1 MKAVYWAVRCG
12 WPGKKLKVIGVT
24 GTDGKTTTCTLIYE
38 MLKLAGFKVGMVT
51 TVGVKYKSLSSEVEF
66 EKGLHSTNPGA
77 EILQPLLKKMK
88 DEGVTH
94 IVLEVTSHGLDQN
107 RVWGIDFCIGV
118 LTNITHEH
126 LDYHK
131 NFDNYKQAKM
141 KLFAKVKHCVL
152 NRDDPS
158 YEFFKS
164 KVEAKSEVIGY
175 TKTKIKD
182 ISHALAGDYNKYNI
196 AAAVE
201 VARILKI
208 DTAVINDVVKNMAGV
223 SGRREE
229 VKAGQ
234 PFRII
239 VDFAHTPNALEQ
251 LLESFKAELG
261 SKKSKIKN
269 RLILVFGCTGERDKE
284 KRPMMGEVAARLADV
299 VIVTS
304 DDTRSESQDDIYD
317 QIAKG
322 FKGQDV
328 KLNTKIFKEND
339 RRQAI
344 SKAIGMAKAGDVVIL
359 AGKGHEKSILLGKIE
374 YPWSDVSVAK
384 EEIDKKYKA

>member
-1 MKAVYWAVRCG
+1 
-12 WPGKKLKVIGVT
+12 
-24 GTDGKTTTCTLIYE
+24 
-38 MLKLAGFKVGMVT
+38 
-51 TVGVKYKSLSSEVEF
+51 
-66 EKGLHSTNPGA
+66 
-77 EILQPLLKKMK
+77 
-88 DEGVTH
+88 
-94 IVLEVTSHGLDQN
+94 
-107 RVWGIDFCIGV
+107 
-118 LTNITHEH
+118 

-196 AAAVE
+196 AAAIE